1 MILCNLRFRISVVEI
16 QRVCDKPEN
25 PFSHQLKSAVSS
37 VNITLPFARL
47 GRLASRRALGPS
59 DDDKGSGK

>member
-1 MILCNLRFRISVVEI
+1 MES
-16 QRVCDKPEN
+16 QRVRDKPED

-37 VNITLPFARL
+37 VNLKLLFVRL

-59 DDDKGSGK
+59 GDDKESGKYTRDYTGNLKT